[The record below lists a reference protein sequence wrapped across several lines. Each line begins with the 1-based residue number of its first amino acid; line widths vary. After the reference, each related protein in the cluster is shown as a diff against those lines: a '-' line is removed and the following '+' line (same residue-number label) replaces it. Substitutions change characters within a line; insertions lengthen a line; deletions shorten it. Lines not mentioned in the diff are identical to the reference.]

1 MKNIDITKV
10 YSEIFGYKNTD
21 GTGCRGLLN
30 ENLQMC
36 AKLKLK
42 KIAKLLEI
50 EAGIFIDLRND
61 TINDFDPELLQSKDL
76 ESEYIKESKPEYL
89 ELVEKIKTLDN
100 LEINLDLFDLKQID
114 FDTIIS
120 EFDYTE
126 TIEILTK

>member
-1 MKNIDITKV
+1 
-10 YSEIFGYKNTD
+10 
-21 GTGCRGLLN
+21 
-30 ENLQMC
+30 MC